1 MAMRPK
7 SYADQDLLISI
18 PRLIDR
24 YKSRFTVEH
33 IES

>member
-1 MAMRPK
+1 MRPK

-24 YKSRFTVEH
+24 CKSLVTVER